1 MTDSNPFDD
10 LDQTEENSTDEMSEE
25 MGETS
30 AEASREQLQT
40 LTSSQK
46 EEEETEVSG
55 PAFEYSDVRQR
66 PLYAR
71 SETWDKFE
79 DMVGISIIPELRKQ
93 GVRDEEKR
101 EIHDAVLTL
110 AIEEPDRLVDIVL
123 ASRKEA

>member
-10 LDQTEENSTDEMSEE
+10 LDQSGKNNTDEGSEVV
-25 MGETS
+25 GQTS
-30 AEASREQLQT
+30 VESSREQLQT
-40 LTSSQK
+40 SASSQ
-46 EEEETEVSG
+46 EEEKETEVSG

-71 SETWDKFE
+71 NETWDEFE
-79 DMVGISIIPELRKQ
+79 DMVGISVVPELRKQ

-110 AIEEPDRLVDIVL
+110 AVEEPDRLVEIIL
-123 ASRKEA
+123 ERRKES